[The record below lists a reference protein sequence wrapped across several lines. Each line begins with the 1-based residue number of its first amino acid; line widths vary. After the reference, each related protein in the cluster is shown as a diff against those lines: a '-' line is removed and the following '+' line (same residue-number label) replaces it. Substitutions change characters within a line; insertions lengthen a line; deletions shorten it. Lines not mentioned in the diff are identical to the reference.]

1 MADYS
6 DLRIAVIGA
15 GPSGLSAGR
24 ELLEQGFS
32 QFTIF
37 ERASG
42 IGGTWYLHSYP
53 GLACDV
59 KAAAYTFPGET
70 NPAWTHSFAE
80 RNEILAYLKRCTTE
94 FRLDPHLR
102 LNTRIVSA
110 RYQEDGS
117 WKLVTDGGE
126 EFDFDVVINAM
137 GNQHTPL
144 YPNLVG
150 RDSFAGD
157 SWHSTEWKHDVALE
171 GKRICVVGSAAAA
184 VQIVPE
190 IAKVAEHLYVVQ
202 RTPNWVLPRGRK
214 PYSALSRALLRV
226 DSLRRLHR
234 ALHCKIVNLSSGA
247 FELGHKTQERVE
259 AMGIKHI
266 EKTISDPTLRE
277 LVTPDSRFGCKRPLL
292 SDGFYPALQREN
304 VTLVPTAAKRVHDRG
319 VVTEDGR
326 ELDVDVII
334 YCTGYKVMDFER
346 IEVVGRHGES
356 LAQRMADAPEAFK
369 GFAVPGFPN
378 YFFALGPNS
387 LIASASF
394 FDAAAVNLACVIRIL
409 QEKEAAGARAIDVK
423 QEQLRAYND
432 WISAERE
439 RYAWGVGGC
448 NTYYQ
453 SPGGHTPFLFP
464 GNFEVYTQ
472 QRRESGLH
480 DFDVV

>member
-6 DLRIAVIGA
+6 KLRIAVIGA

-32 QFTIF
+32 QFAIF
-37 ERASG
+37 EKAAG
-42 IGGTWYLHSYP
+42 VGGTWHLHSYP

-59 KAAAYTFPGET
+59 KAAAYTFPGEA
-70 NPAWTHSFAE
+70 NPDWTHSFAE
-80 RNEILAYLKRCTTE
+80 RNEIEAYLQRCTTE
-94 FRLDPHLR
+94 FGLDPHLR

-110 RYQEDGS
+110 RYQENGT
-117 WKLVTDGGE
+117 WKITTDSGE

-144 YPNLVG
+144 YPDLVG
-150 RDSFAGD
+150 QDSFEGD
-157 SWHSTEWKHDVALE
+157 SWHSTEWNHDVPLE

-190 IAKVAEHLYVVQ
+190 IAKLAEHLYVLQ

-214 PYSALSRALLRV
+214 PYSRLSRALLRV
-226 DSLRRLHR
+226 DSLRKLHR

-259 AMGIKHI
+259 AMGLKHI
-266 EKTISDPTLRE
+266 EKAIADPALRE
-277 LVTPDSRFGCKRPLL
+277 QVTPNSRFGCKRPLL
-292 SDGFYPALQREN
+292 SDWFYPALQRDN
-304 VTLVPTAAKRVHDRG
+304 VTLIPAAAKNVHERG
-319 VVTEDGR
+319 ITTDDGR

-334 YCTGYKVMDFER
+334 YCTGYKIMDFER
-346 IEVVGRHGES
+346 IDVLGRHGKS
-356 LAQRMADAPEAFK
+356 LAKRMAEAPEAFK

-423 QEQLRAYND
+423 EEQLRAYND

-439 RYAWGVGGC
+439 RFAWGVGAC

-464 GNFEVYTQ
+464 GDFEVYTA

-480 DFDVV
+480 DFEVV